1 MQRLGPSLCAL
12 GVALAL
18 LLGTSGDPA
27 TARTRSSSKRGA
39 HPVKK
44 ADSKDKG
51 GRTATVGKRSS
62 GRSSGRSGGR
72 SDRRGGK
79 RRVHYAPPQLPQM
92 LELVD
97 LDLMTGYAHV
107 IATGTTRVP
116 DARLFV
122 LSDDRGRRFVPELAE
137 CTAPPGVEVPAAALQ
152 PDELEGDGGGEGT
165 GGASEAGAR
174 PPEQPVAALA
184 PINTRWRCTLTL
196 SRLYRR
202 APLVGVAME
211 WGTRFVE
218 VPAGQV
224 AAVWQKARAAAP
236 DHAVA
241 QSPGPRVP
249 PPRPLLPDP
258 PSLGAEDPAEEEA
271 PAEPDGKV
279 GATVE

>member
-1 MQRLGPSLCAL
+1 MRRLGPALCAV

-18 LLGTSGDPA
+18 LAGVDAAG
-27 TARTRSSSKRGA
+27 ARTRSSSKRSA
-39 HPVKK
+39 ASP
-44 ADSKDKG
+44 SKGK
-51 GRTATVGKRSS
+51 GKRSAASARTSARTS
-62 GRSSGRSGGR
+62 GRSAKG
-72 SDRRGGK
+72 DRHGGK
-79 RRVHYAPPQLPQM
+79 RRVRYAPPQMPQM

-97 LDLMTGYAHV
+97 LDLVTGYAHV

-122 LSDDRGRRFVPELAE
+122 LTDDRGRRFVPELAE
-137 CTAPPGVEVPAAALQ
+137 CAAPPGVEVPAAALQ
-152 PDELEGDGGGEGT
+152 PDEVDGVGGDGEGGA
-165 GGASEAGAR
+165 GASEPA
-174 PPEQPVAALA
+174 PSEQPVTTLA

-196 SRLYRR
+196 ARLYRR

-211 WGTRFVE
+211 WGAKFVE

-224 AAVWQKARAAAP
+224 ATVWQKAHAAAP

-241 QSPGPRVP
+241 QSPGPRVT

-258 PSLGAEDPAEEEA
+258 PSLGPEDPGEEEA
-271 PAEPDGKV
+271 PSEPSSKV